1 MAQFPRFIDINSTSI
16 TNRRQLC
23 QEFNKYFINVANNLN
38 TDKYQDTPPPDH
50 SCYLKNS
57 VQSFTLSIVTFT
69 EINKTS
75 GLFGKQEY
83 FPHIQLFIVLQ
94 SSIFLSSIEEE
105 EVSDIIHKLDNQK
118 SNNISPKLLKPL
130 SGTFSRTLTYFFNLC
145 MAASVF
151 PDELKIGKIIPLYKS
166 GNKSVMSNY
175 RPISILPTISK
186 IFEKLLHNAYTN
198 FSKKIMLYMII
209 NLVLEKNIRPFM
221 RFKPQ

>member
-1 MAQFPRFIDINSTSI
+1 MAQFPRFIDINSTII

-57 VQSFTLSIVTFT
+57 VQS
-69 EINKTS
+69 
-75 GLFGKQEY
+75 
-83 FPHIQLFIVLQ
+83 
-94 SSIFLSSIEEE
+94 SIFLSSIEEE

-118 SNNISPKLLKPL
+118 SNDISPKLLKPL

-145 MAASVF
+145 MAAGVF

-166 GNKSVMSNY
+166 GNKSVMSN
-175 RPISILPTISK
+175 
-186 IFEKLLHNAYTN
+186 
-198 FSKKIMLYMII
+198 
-209 NLVLEKNIRPFM
+209 
-221 RFKPQ
+221 